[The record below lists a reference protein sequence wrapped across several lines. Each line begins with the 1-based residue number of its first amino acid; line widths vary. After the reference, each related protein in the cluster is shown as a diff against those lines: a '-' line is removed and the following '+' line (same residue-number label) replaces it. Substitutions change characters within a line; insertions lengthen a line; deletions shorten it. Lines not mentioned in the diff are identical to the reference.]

1 MTVHTTTELID
12 MDPTND
18 ALWADM
24 HRRGWLEQARVDAAK
39 LTLTTFVA
47 SVAATRAAAEAA
59 AEAVG
64 ERLIIGFEQGQTNG

>member
-1 MTVHTTTELID
+1 

-24 HRRGWLEQARVDAAK
+24 HRRGLLKQAHVDAAK